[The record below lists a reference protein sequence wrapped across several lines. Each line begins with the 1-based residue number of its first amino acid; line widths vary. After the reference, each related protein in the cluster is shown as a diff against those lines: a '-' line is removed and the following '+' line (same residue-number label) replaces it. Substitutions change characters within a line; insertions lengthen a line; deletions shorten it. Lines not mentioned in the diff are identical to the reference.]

1 MFKILY
7 FYFVTNN
14 RIKYLDGLRGLL
26 AIVVFFHHFLYAFY
40 PELIFGG
47 SQQEFLDQSSLNLK
61 RIIALS
67 PINILFNPGMA
78 ILFFFLL
85 SGYVQTK
92 TYFDSENLVF
102 LQKSFIKRYFRLA
115 IPTLSVLFLVYFF
128 HQLNL
133 IHTNLFP
140 VNNLSNNWSKNL
152 LTTKLVFFSVVYHG
166 IFECFTFNSRYYQV
180 LWTMPLE
187 LLNSYIVLIL
197 CLTTHRLKNKL
208 WFFIAWLLV
217 QLVFLHSYNG
227 AAFTF
232 GLLFAFSQKNVAKLK
247 TFLSKTWVK
256 YVCLIIGIY
265 FASYPYTGYQ
275 NAVLSS
281 IYKPI
286 SFFEVY
292 PHIISFLIGVI
303 FLFAAL
309 SVSGKFQKLLSGKVF
324 IFFGN
329 ISFMFYLI
337 HFLILFSF
345 SPMLYQSLIPHCSF
359 SSTVFI
365 TGLLSFVLIT
375 LVSFALY
382 ALVDKPVIQLCNT
395 YTKKIFGV

>member
-1 MFKILY
+1 
-7 FYFVTNN
+7 
-14 RIKYLDGLRGLL
+14 LDGLRGLL

-47 SQQEFLDQSSLNLK
+47 SQQEFLNQSSLNIK

-92 TYFDSENLVF
+92 TYFDSDQLIF

-115 IPTLSVLFLVYFF
+115 IPTLSVLVIVFIF

-133 IHTNLFP
+133 IHNTLFP
-140 VNNLSNNWSKNL
+140 VNNLSNDWSKNL
-152 LTTKLVFFSVVYHG
+152 LTTQLGFFSVVYHG
-166 IFECFTFNSRYYQV
+166 VFECFTFNSRYYQI

-197 CLTTHRLKNKL
+197 CMVTHQLKNKHWL
-208 WFFIAWLLV
+208 FIVWLLV
-217 QLVFLHSYNG
+217 QLFFLHSYNG

-232 GLLFAFSQKNVAKLK
+232 GLLFAFSQQHAPKLK
-247 TFLSKTWVK
+247 QLLSKTAVK
-256 YVCLIIGIY
+256 YTCLIIGIY

-292 PHIISFLIGVI
+292 PHLISFLIGVV

-309 SVSGKFQKLLSGKVF
+309 SVSVKFQNLLSGKLF

-345 SPMLYQSLIPHCSF
+345 SPSLYQAVLPHCSF
-359 SSTVFI
+359 GSTIFI
-365 TGLLSFVLIT
+365 TGLLSFVVIT
-375 LVSFALY
+375 LVSFVLY
-382 ALVDKPVIQLCNT
+382 TIVDKPVIRLCNT
-395 YTKKIFGV
+395 YAKKIVGV